1 MRKKIIQKE
10 FTKAIHISNRRKLAD
25 FDQISGIYEYCWDLG
40 GITCWKPLKDSDI
53 LL

>member
-10 FTKAIHISNRRKLAD
+10 FTKAINISNRRKLKD
-25 FDQISGIYEYCWDLG
+25 LDQISGTYEYCWDLD